1 MNVSLEGHGPV
12 QPPGLPLLMFNCAVR
27 LATLPGGSVH
37 MLRLLNPLVH
47 KNHTER
53 WQAASSQPHGA
64 PALTLQGWG
73 RAGGRALPVNPAPL
87 GIQSLGPV
95 HTAGHC
101 QRFNRMPPAAAWM
114 PLRLHV
120 FLHPESVFWR
130 NNTLA
135 LGLYHGTEGIGSD
148 EGQSEDERASATAKH
163 GIPQDLTRS
172 KPWGQRL
179 SGGSVVKTPPA
190 SAGDAGLI
198 PGLGR
203 FPWSRK

>member
-1 MNVSLEGHGPV
+1 
-12 QPPGLPLLMFNCAVR
+12 MFNCAVR